1 MNNKIFALVD
11 CNNFYASCER
21 VFNPELEGKPIVVLS
36 NNDGCIVARSNEAK
50 ALGIP
55 MGAPY
60 FKYKQFIQRNNVQVF
75 SSNYTFYG
83 DMSTR
88 VMTSLRSIVGEIEVY
103 SIDEAFLDI
112 SDFYYCD
119 LTETAKEIR
128 GLVKQWTGIPISIGI
143 GQTKTLAKAANRQAK
158 KYESSNVFD
167 IRGEPQRVEVLKN
180 LELEDIWGISTRWG
194 RRLRKIGIQNAY
206 DLSTG
211 NPRQIRKALSI
222 AGERIYY
229 ELNGTSCI
237 QIEEVK
243 NKKNIIS
250 SKSFGK
256 KVTKVQELEEAVS
269 MYTARA
275 CEKLR
280 EQGSRAQGIYVF
292 LRTSPYLE
300 EENKYSNGMSSYFD
314 IPTSNTSNIIKEA
327 KRLTSKLFISG
338 YEYQKIGVML
348 LNIADAKN
356 EQYSFY
362 KFEDYKKS
370 DTVMDSLDSINGKF
384 GTGSLFLGAQGI
396 HKNWKMRADRKS
408 ASYTTKV
415 DNLPRVT

>member
-1 MNNKIFALVD
+1 
-11 CNNFYASCER
+11 
-21 VFNPELEGKPIVVLS
+21 
-36 NNDGCIVARSNEAK
+36 
-50 ALGIP
+50 
-55 MGAPY
+55 
-60 FKYKQFIQRNNVQVF
+60 
-75 SSNYTFYG
+75 
-83 DMSTR
+83 
-88 VMTSLRSIVGEIEVY
+88 
-103 SIDEAFLDI
+103 
-112 SDFYYCD
+112 
-119 LTETAKEIR
+119 
-128 GLVKQWTGIPISIGI
+128 
-143 GQTKTLAKAANRQAK
+143 
-158 KYESSNVFD
+158 
-167 IRGEPQRVEVLKN
+167 
-180 LELEDIWGISTRWG
+180 
-194 RRLRKIGIQNAY
+194 
-206 DLSTG
+206 
-211 NPRQIRKALSI
+211 
-222 AGERIYY
+222 
-229 ELNGTSCI
+229 
-237 QIEEVK
+237 
-243 NKKNIIS
+243 
-250 SKSFGK
+250 
-256 KVTKVQELEEAVS
+256 

-300 EENKYSNGMSSYFD
+300 EESKYSNGMSSYFD

-327 KRLTSKLFISG
+327 KLLTNKLFISG